1 MNNNV
6 WQALMYSA
14 IAGLSTGIGS
24 LIALFTKKTNKTFL
38 SVSLGF
44 SAGVMIYVS
53 FAELLKNSEEML
65 AESFGQVKGTVFSV
79 VSLFCGIVAVMLI
92 ESLLPES
99 KKELS
104 ADDCDEEKKRR
115 RLLRSGVFT
124 ALTIAVHNL
133 PEGLA
138 TFVSALNDPKLAV
151 PVVAAVAIHN
161 IPEGIAV
168 STPVFFATGSRAKAF
183 WYSFLSGLAEPL
195 GAVIGYLLLLPILN
209 ETVFGVLYGAV
220 AGIMLYIALAELLPS
235 ANEQS
240 SEKLAVNI
248 GLVAGMLVMAVSL
261 ILFL

>member
-1 MNNNV
+1 M
-6 WQALMYSA
+6 
-14 IAGLSTGIGS
+14 
-24 LIALFTKKTNKTFL
+24 
-38 SVSLGF
+38 
-44 SAGVMIYVS
+44 
-53 FAELLKNSEEML
+53 
-65 AESFGQVKGTVFSV
+65 
-79 VSLFCGIVAVMLI
+79 
-92 ESLLPES
+92 
-99 KKELS
+99 
-104 ADDCDEEKKRR
+104 
-115 RLLRSGVFT
+115 FT

-195 GAVIGYLLLLPILN
+195 GGVIGYLLLLPILN

>member
-1 MNNNV
+1 MNENV
-6 WQALMYSA
+6 WQALLFSA

-24 LIALFTKKTNKTFL
+24 LIALFAKKSNKTFL

-44 SAGVMIYVS
+44 SAGVMIYVC
-53 FAELLKNSEEML
+53 FAELFKNSQEML
-65 AESFGQVKGTVFSV
+65 AASFGQVKGAIFST
-79 VSLFCGIVAVMLI
+79 VSLFCGIAAVMLI
-92 ESLLPES
+92 EGLLPEKE
-99 KKELS
+99 KKEFGGEV
-104 ADDCDEEKKRR
+104 CDEEKKRK
-115 RLLRSGVFT
+115 RLLRSGIFT

-138 TFVSALNDPKLAV
+138 TFVSALDNPKLAV

-168 STPVFFATGSRAKAF
+168 STPVFFATGSRSKAF

-195 GAVIGYLLLLPILN
+195 GAIAGYLMLN

-235 ANEQS
+235 AHEQS
-240 SEKLAVNI
+240 PKKFAVNA
-248 GLVAGMLVMAVSL
+248 GLVAGMLIMAISL
-261 ILFL
+261 ILFM